1 MAVVDRN
8 KLPHNIEAEKAVLGA
23 MLRSS
28 TCLHDASARLKVDDF
43 FDEKNKLIFKAMEKL
58 YKDNGA
64 IDAQTVVNEL
74 NNQNNLEFVGGLT
87 YLLELA
93 DAIITFSNVG
103 EYISNIRDTAILR
116 HFLETIDDIQK
127 EYLTGKAEDP
137 NDFLNLAETKI
148 NRVTENRNVAD
159 FRKAKEIASSL
170 AKELET
176 LKPSDTDDQV
186 TGIPTGYT
194 RLNRFTHGF
203 QKGNYVVVAAR
214 PGIGKTTF
222 CLNLAYNAASRGIP
236 VAYFSLEMRAEDLFK
251 RLVSAQSDIMFN
263 TLQSGFNLDRAK
275 RMRLMETCD
284 NLGKLKFY
292 VEDSSKV
299 DMIELLAKIKKLK
312 AVEPDLQVVFI
323 DYIGLVKVTSI
334 RGNDSRTLQ
343 IQEISTSLKRL
354 ALELNITIVCVAQL
368 NRKVEERGGDPMLSD
383 LRESGSLEQDADIV
397 LLLSEAK
404 IASLR
409 KKVGRKDDENAPET
423 INSAYDT
430 IAQKAGGSGTMIIN
444 VQIAKNRSGQQ
455 GTVPLIFRKA
465 YAKFDNPSEEVERE
479 ILAINSSK
487 SSFLGTE

>member
-1 MAVVDRN
+1 MAVIELK

-28 TCLHDASARLKVDDF
+28 TCLHDASARLKVEDF
-43 FDEKNKLIFKAMEKL
+43 YDEKNKLIFKAMQRL

-74 NNQNNLEFVGGLT
+74 VNQNNLEFVGGLA

-93 DAIITFSNVG
+93 DAVITFSNVG

-116 HFLETIDDIQK
+116 HFLETLDEIEKD
-127 EYLTGKAEDP
+127 YLKGDAEDP
-137 NDFLNLAETKI
+137 NEFLNLAETKL
-148 NRVTENRNVAD
+148 NRVTETRSVAD
-159 FRKAKEIASSL
+159 FRKAKEISESL

-186 TGIPTGYT
+186 TGIPTGYA

-236 VAYFSLEMRAEDLFK
+236 IAYFSLEMRAEDLFK
-251 RLVSAQSDIMFN
+251 RLVSAQSDVMFN
-263 TLQSGFNLDRAK
+263 TLQSGYNLDRAK
-275 RMRLMETCD
+275 RMRLVETCE

-299 DMIELLAKIKKLK
+299 DLIELLAKIKKLK
-312 AVEPDLQVVFI
+312 AQEPDLQLVFI
-323 DYIGLVKVTSI
+323 DYIGLVKVTTT

-354 ALELNITIVCVAQL
+354 ALELNISIVCVAQL

-404 IASLR
+404 MPSLKKR
-409 KKVGRKDDENAPET
+409 KGNDEDAPEA
-423 INSAYDT
+423 INTAYDN

-455 GTVPLIFRKA
+455 GTVPLLFRKA
-465 YAKFDNPSEEVERE
+465 YAKFDNPTEEVERE